1 MLTLGSRFWLA
12 VTTFAVVAWFVYVL
26 SSGGEM
32 FGTLVLGFLA
42 VAAAIPG
49 IALVVLRD
57 GNVAVEG
64 AGAMAAGPRSY
75 ATRFPA
81 AWPAL
86 AALGAGVALV
96 GLATGGALL
105 YVGLAILAVTLFE
118 WMVQGWAERATGDPA
133 ANQRLR
139 NQVMYPIEIPTLA
152 VIGIGL
158 VVLTFSRV
166 LLALPKTGSTV
177 IAIVVAGAILGVAV
191 LLTSRPRLSSSV
203 LTGVVVAGA
212 VALVAGG
219 IVGAVAGEREIEEH
233 GAGHGGDEGLV
244 VSASNDDGFDTEHL
258 VVPAGEAVTIAFE
271 NHDERSHHNL
281 ALVDVGDDGVR
292 TPVIGPGEEAT
303 LEEVTLEPGEY
314 RFVCEVHPQ
323 TMTGVL
329 EAQEA
334 PHEEGGEDEGG

>member
-1 MLTLGSRFWLA
+1 MITLGSRFWLA
-12 VTTFAVVAWFVYVL
+12 VTTFAAVGWFVYVL
-26 SSGGEM
+26 SSGGEK
-32 FGTLVLGFLA
+32 FGTLVLAFLA
-42 VAAAIPG
+42 VAAAIPAV
-49 IALVVLRD
+49 ALVVLRD

-86 AALGAGVALV
+86 AALGGGIALV

-105 YVGLAILAVTLFE
+105 YVGLAILVVTLFE
-118 WMVQGWAERATGDPA
+118 WMVQGWAERATSDPA

-139 NQVMYPIEIPTLA
+139 NQVMYPIEIPALA
-152 VIGIGL
+152 VIGIAL

-177 IAIVVAGAILGVAV
+177 VAIVVASAILGVAV

-233 GAGHGGDEGLV
+233 GGGHGADE
-244 VSASNDDGFDTEHL
+244 E
-258 VVPAGEAVTIAFE
+258 
-271 NHDERSHHNL
+271 
-281 ALVDVGDDGVR
+281 
-292 TPVIGPGEEAT
+292 
-303 LEEVTLEPGEY
+303 
-314 RFVCEVHPQ
+314 Q
-323 TMTGVL
+323 
-329 EAQEA
+329 
-334 PHEEGGEDEGG
+334 HEEDAEGEGG

>member
-12 VTTFAVVAWFVYVL
+12 VTTFAVVGWFVYVL
-26 SSGGEM
+26 SSGGEK

-64 AGAMAAGPRSY
+64 AGAVAAGPRSY

-105 YVGLAILAVTLFE
+105 YVGLAILGVTLLE

-139 NQVMYPIEIPTLA
+139 NQVMYPIEIPALA
-152 VIGIGL
+152 AIGIGL

-166 LLALPKTGSTV
+166 LLALPKAGSTV
-177 IAIVVAGAILGVAV
+177 IAIVVASAILGVAV

-233 GAGHGGDEGLV
+233 GGGHGAEE
-244 VSASNDDGFDTEHL
+244 EH
-258 VVPAGEAVTIAFE
+258 
-271 NHDERSHHNL
+271 
-281 ALVDVGDDGVR
+281 
-292 TPVIGPGEEAT
+292 
-303 LEEVTLEPGEY
+303 
-314 RFVCEVHPQ
+314 
-323 TMTGVL
+323 
-329 EAQEA
+329 
-334 PHEEGGEDEGG
+334 HEEGGEGEGG

>member
-1 MLTLGSRFWLA
+1 MITLGSRFWLA

-64 AGAMAAGPRSY
+64 AGATAAGPRSY

-96 GLATGGALL
+96 GLATGGALF

-118 WMVQGWAERATGDPA
+118 WMVQGWAERATSDPA

-139 NQVMYPIEIPTLA
+139 NQVMYPIEIPALA
-152 VIGIGL
+152 AIGIGF

-177 IAIVVAGAILGVAV
+177 IAIVVASAILGVAV

-233 GAGHGGDEGLV
+233 GGGHGAEE
-244 VSASNDDGFDTEHL
+244 EH
-258 VVPAGEAVTIAFE
+258 
-271 NHDERSHHNL
+271 
-281 ALVDVGDDGVR
+281 
-292 TPVIGPGEEAT
+292 
-303 LEEVTLEPGEY
+303 
-314 RFVCEVHPQ
+314 
-323 TMTGVL
+323 
-329 EAQEA
+329 
-334 PHEEGGEDEGG
+334 HEEGGEGEGG

>member
-12 VTTFAVVAWFVYVL
+12 VTTFAAIAWFVYVL
-26 SSGGEM
+26 SSGGEK

-49 IALVVLRD
+49 ITLVVLRD
-57 GNVAVEG
+57 GNVAAEG

-139 NQVMYPIEIPTLA
+139 NQVMYPVEIPALA
-152 VIGIGL
+152 ALGIGL

-166 LLALPKTGSTV
+166 LLALPKTGSTL
-177 IAIVVAGAILGVAV
+177 IAIVVASAILGVAV
-191 LLTSRPRLSSSV
+191 LLASRPRLSSSV

-233 GAGHGGDEGLV
+233 VADHGE
-244 VSASNDDGFDTEHL
+244 E
-258 VVPAGEAVTIAFE
+258 AGEAEGAE
-271 NHDERSHHNL
+271 AHGEAEDSSH
-281 ALVDVGDDGVR
+281 AEDGE
-292 TPVIGPGEEAT
+292 G
-303 LEEVTLEPGEY
+303 
-314 RFVCEVHPQ
+314 
-323 TMTGVL
+323 
-329 EAQEA
+329 
-334 PHEEGGEDEGG
+334 EGG